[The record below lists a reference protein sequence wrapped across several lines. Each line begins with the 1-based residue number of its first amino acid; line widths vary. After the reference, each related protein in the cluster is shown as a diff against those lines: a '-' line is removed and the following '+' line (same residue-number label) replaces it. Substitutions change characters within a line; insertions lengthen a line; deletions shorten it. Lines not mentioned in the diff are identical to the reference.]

1 MLMKIALALLG
12 LLILL
17 GVLALAGGRLG
28 WWQGQPPSDLGVK
41 DGRLK
46 APSKTP
52 NSVSS
57 QALLHPGH
65 VMQQAAMILPLALN
79 GDAAATQAKLVQ
91 VIAAMPGA
99 QVVDQRPDY
108 LYARFSSRLMGYV
121 DDVEFWADPAEGVIQ
136 VRSAS
141 RLGRKDFEVNRQR
154 IEAIRVALAA
164 AR

>member
-12 LLILL
+12 LLVLL
-17 GVLALAGGRLG
+17 GVLAVAGGRLG

-46 APSKTP
+46 APSRTP

-65 VMQQAAMILPLALN
+65 PMQQAAMILPLALN
-79 GDAAATQAKLVQ
+79 GDAAATLARLRQ

-99 QVVDQRPDY
+99 EVVDQRPDD
-108 LYARFSSRLMGYV
+108 LLARFRSRMMGYV
-121 DDVEFWADPAEGVIQ
+121 DDAEFWADPAEGVIQ

-141 RLGRKDFEVNRQR
+141 RLGRKDFDVNRQR
-154 IEAIRVALAA
+154 IEAIRAALAA

>member
-12 LLILL
+12 LLVL
-17 GVLALAGGRLG
+17 GGAAALAGGPLG
-28 WWQGQPPSDLGVK
+28 WWQGQPPTDLGVI

-46 APSKTP
+46 APSKTA

-57 QALLHPGH
+57 QALLYPGH
-65 VMQQAAMILPLALN
+65 PMQQAAMILPLALK
-79 GDAAATQAKLVQ
+79 GDAATTLARLRQ

-99 QVVDQRPDY
+99 ELVNQRPDY
-108 LYARFSSRLMGYV
+108 LSARFRSRLMGFV
-121 DDVEFWADPAEGVIQ
+121 DDAEFWADPTEGVIQ

-141 RLGRKDFEVNRQR
+141 RLGRKDFDVNRQR
-154 IEAIRVALAA
+154 IEALRVALAA

>member
-1 MLMKIALALLG
+1 MLMKIAITLLG
-12 LLILL
+12 LLVVA
-17 GVLALAGGRLG
+17 GVLALAGGPLG

-46 APSKTP
+46 APSKTA
-52 NSVSS
+52 NSVAS
-57 QALLHPGH
+57 QALMHPGH
-65 VMQQAAMILPLALN
+65 PMQQAAMIMPLSLN
-79 GDAAATQAKLVQ
+79 GDATATLARLRQ

-108 LYARFSSRLMGYV
+108 LYARFRSRLMGYV
-121 DDVEFWADPAEGVIQ
+121 DDAEFWADPAEGVIQ

-141 RLGRKDFEVNRQR
+141 RLGRKDFDVNRQR

-164 AR
+164 AS